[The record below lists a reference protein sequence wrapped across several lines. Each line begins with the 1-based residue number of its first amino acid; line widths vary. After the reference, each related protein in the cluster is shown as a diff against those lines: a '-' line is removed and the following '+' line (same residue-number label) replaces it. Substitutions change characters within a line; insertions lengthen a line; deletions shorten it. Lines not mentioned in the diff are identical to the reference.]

1 MTPKMRKA
9 VVHPLA
15 KVTMPRHQDNMVG
28 QAGTDNSMA
37 DILLSSKVMASLRRH
52 QDMVSL
58 HNRVMASHHRNKD
71 MASHHRNKDMA
82 APRPSSLATP
92 RNKADTVRHLHHR
105 DIRHDSIRPPNTAD

>member
-1 MTPKMRKA
+1 M
-9 VVHPLA
+9 HPLA

-71 MASHHRNKDMA
+71 MA